1 MTVFCFTK
9 YFILQRLL
17 TLLYILVLFLT
28 DVARSLSEMTHFLS
42 LTISVLAILCLA
54 SLGVSSEA
62 VFLVW
67 FI

>member
-54 SLGVSSEA
+54 SLGVSPEA